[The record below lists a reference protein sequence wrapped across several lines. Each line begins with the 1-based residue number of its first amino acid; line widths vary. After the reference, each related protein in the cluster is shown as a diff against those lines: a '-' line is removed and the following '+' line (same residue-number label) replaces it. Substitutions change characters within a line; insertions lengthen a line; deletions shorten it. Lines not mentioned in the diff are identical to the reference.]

1 MLRLGLLLLVI
12 PSVLLMVGYMYE
24 QSLVSGCLDAGGS
37 FNYTE
42 NACDQQNTH
51 PFVPY
56 LARHPLWVNGGML
69 LTVLGTLLC
78 IVGLYKRS

>member
-24 QSLVSGCLDAGGS
+24 QSLVNDCLDAGGS

-42 NACDQQNTH
+42 NVCDQQNTH

-56 LARHPLWVNGGML
+56 MARHPLWVNGGML
-69 LTVLGTLLC
+69 LTVLGTFLC
-78 IVGLYKRS
+78 IAGLYKRP